1 MHEAQARPPLDR
13 LGSGRSAF
21 QPNQGLSVPRT
32 KVDSRLA
39 NKVLGLLPLA
49 VAVIDAELRLSFWNE
64 QASNLFGVP
73 PMVAAAMPSLGEI
86 LAGVRDLTA
95 SQRDAIA
102 SFAAARVAAHD
113 DAEPDSCLRIS
124 LRRDYRL
131 GIQIRA
137 IGSGHWML
145 VIDDGKLAVTA
156 GPNRPTD
163 GSIAWLDPLTGLNNR
178 RHFNQ
183 VLRDLAETAS
193 SGTEDST
200 GPATGHPTGHS
211 MGHPMGHPMG
221 HTVLTIDLDR
231 FKAINDTLGHPIG
244 DALLCLV
251 AKRLRQETRED
262 DVLARLGG
270 DEFVI
275 LIASGERAE
284 PLATRVVDVLSR
296 PFLVEGHVANI
307 GASIGIAGF
316 VAGQASAADLMR
328 YAELA
333 LYDAKSA
340 GGGTWRVF
348 NPGMAAQAQARREL
362 ETALRKAL
370 KMGELSLVYQPQLNV
385 RTQRLTGFEAL
396 LRWTHPILGQ
406 VAPSTFIPVAE
417 EIGCIVA
424 LGEWVL
430 KTACQ
435 EATRWPESVS
445 VAVNVSP
452 RQLGDSAR
460 LAAAVHSALQS
471 SGLPAGRLELEIT
484 EGAML
489 STDPHVLETLHR
501 LRASG
506 IRIAMDDFG
515 TGYSSLSQL
524 RSFPFDKIKIDRS
537 FVAALGFNGE
547 AAAMIQAIATL
558 GAGLGMTTTAEG
570 VETPDQEALVGAH
583 GCTDIQGYLLSRP
596 IAPAEVDVFI
606 DRYTPN
612 QDTVEPTR

>member
-1 MHEAQARPPLDR
+1 MQEAQAGPPLDR
-13 LGSGRSAF
+13 LAGGRPAF
-21 QPNQGLSVPRT
+21 RPNQGLSVARARA
-32 KVDSRLA
+32 DRRLA
-39 NKVLGLLPLA
+39 DKVLGLLPLG
-49 VAVIDAELRLSFWNE
+49 VAVIDAERRLLFWNE
-64 QASNLFGVP
+64 QAALLFGAP
-73 PMVAAAMPSLGEI
+73 PLLAAGMPPLGEI

-95 SQRDAIA
+95 RQRDGIA
-102 SFAAARVAAHD
+102 TFAAARIAAGD
-113 DAEPDSCLRIS
+113 RAEPESCLRIS
-124 LRRDYRL
+124 LRRDHRL
-131 GIQIRA
+131 VIQLRP
-137 IGSGHWML
+137 IGSGRWML
-145 VIDDGKLAVTA
+145 VIDDGRLAVTA
-156 GPNRPTD
+156 GPNGAAD
-163 GSIAWLDPLTGLNNR
+163 GGVAWLDPLTGLHNR

-183 VLRDLAETAS
+183 VLRDLAETDC
-193 SGTEDST
+193 SGGGQSI
-200 GPATGHPTGHS
+200 
-211 MGHPMGHPMG
+211 G

-231 FKAINDTLGHPIG
+231 FKAINDTLGHAIG

-251 AKRLRQETRED
+251 AKRLRQEIRAD
-262 DVLARLGG
+262 DLLARLGG

-284 PLATRVVDVLSR
+284 PLAARMVDVLSR

-316 VAGQASAADLMR
+316 VAGEASADDLMR

-340 GGGTWRVF
+340 GGGTWRLF
-348 NPGMAAQAQARREL
+348 DPAMAAQAQARREL

-370 KMGELSLVYQPQLNV
+370 TMDELSLAYQPQLNV
-385 RTQRLTGFEAL
+385 RTQRVTGFEAL
-396 LRWTHPILGQ
+396 LRWSHPALGQ
-406 VAPSTFIPVAE
+406 VSPSTFIPVAE

-435 EATRWPESVS
+435 EATRWPAAIS

-452 RQLGDSAR
+452 RQLGDSER
-460 LAAAVHSALQS
+460 LAAAVRSALQS
-471 SGLPAGRLELEIT
+471 SGLPPERLELEIT

-489 STDPHVLETLHR
+489 STDPHVLETLHA

-547 AAAMIQAIATL
+547 ASAMIQAIATL

-570 VETPDQEALVGAH
+570 VETEDQAALVGAH

-596 IAPAEVDVFI
+596 IAAAAVDEFI
-606 DRYTPN
+606 SRYADTP
-612 QDTVEPTR
+612 TG

>member
-1 MHEAQARPPLDR
+1 MREAQAKLAPDGLV
-13 LGSGRSAF
+13 SGRPTF
-21 QPNQGLSVPRT
+21 RPHQGLAVART
-32 KVDSRLA
+32 KADGRLA
-39 NKVLGLLPLA
+39 NKVLGLLPLG

-64 QASNLFGVP
+64 QAAALFGVP
-73 PMVAAAMPSLGEI
+73 PLIAAGMPPLGDI
-86 LAGVRDLTA
+86 LAGVRHLT
-95 SQRDAIA
+95 SRQREAIA
-102 SFAAARVAAHD
+102 AFVAARIATRD
-113 DAEPDSCLRIS
+113 RAEPESCLRIT
-124 LRRDYRL
+124 LRRDHRL
-131 GIQIRA
+131 AIQLRA
-137 IGSGHWML
+137 IGSGRWML
-145 VIDDGKLAVTA
+145 IIDDGRLGVNA
-156 GPNRPTD
+156 GPNGPAD
-163 GSIAWLDPLTGLNNR
+163 GGVAWLDPLTGLNNR

-193 SGTEDST
+193 PGT
-200 GPATGHPTGHS
+200 A
-211 MGHPMGHPMG
+211 

-231 FKAINDTLGHPIG
+231 FKAINDTLGHPVG

-262 DVLARLGG
+262 DLLARLGG

-275 LIASGERAE
+275 LIASGERAA
-284 PLATRVVDVLSR
+284 PLAERMIEVLSR

-307 GASIGIAGF
+307 GASIGIARF
-316 VAGQASAADLMR
+316 IAGDTSADDLMR

-333 LYDAKSA
+333 LYDAKSV
-340 GGGTWRVF
+340 GGGAWRAF
-348 NPGMAAQAQARREL
+348 DPAMAAQAQVRREL
-362 ETALRKAL
+362 ETALRNAL
-370 KMGELSLVYQPQLNV
+370 TIGELSLVYQPQLNV
-385 RTQRLTGFEAL
+385 DTQTLTGFEAL
-396 LRWTHPILGQ
+396 LRWTHPTLGQ
-406 VAPSTFIPVAE
+406 VSPSVFIPVAE

-435 EATRWPESVS
+435 EATRWPASIS

-452 RQLGDSAR
+452 RQLGDSER
-460 LAAAVHSALQS
+460 LAAAVQSALQS
-471 SGLPAGRLELEIT
+471 SGLPAERLELEIT

-501 LRASG
+501 FRASG

-537 FVAALGFNGE
+537 FVAALGLPGE

-570 VETPDQEALVGAH
+570 VETEDQAALVGAH

-596 IAPAEVDVFI
+596 IPAAGVDGFLS
-606 DRYTPN
+606 RYAR
-612 QDTVEPTR
+612 TRDKVQSTG

>member
-1 MHEAQARPPLDR
+1 MQEAQAGSPLDR
-13 LGSGRSAF
+13 LAGGRPAF
-21 QPNQGLSVPRT
+21 RPNQGLSVARARA
-32 KVDSRLA
+32 DRRLA
-39 NKVLGLLPLA
+39 DKVLGLLPLG
-49 VAVIDAELRLSFWNE
+49 VAVIDAERRLLFWNE
-64 QASNLFGVP
+64 QAALLFGAP
-73 PMVAAAMPSLGEI
+73 PLLAAGMPPLSEI

-95 SQRDAIA
+95 RQRDGIA
-102 SFAAARVAAHD
+102 TFAAARIAAGD
-113 DAEPDSCLRIS
+113 RAEPESCLRIS
-124 LRRDYRL
+124 LRRDHRL
-131 GIQIRA
+131 VIQLRP
-137 IGSGHWML
+137 IGSGRWML
-145 VIDDGKLAVTA
+145 VIDDGRLAVTA
-156 GPNRPTD
+156 GPNGAAD
-163 GSIAWLDPLTGLNNR
+163 GGVAWLDPLTGLHNR

-183 VLRDLAETAS
+183 VLRDLAETDC
-193 SGTEDST
+193 SGGGQSI
-200 GPATGHPTGHS
+200 
-211 MGHPMGHPMG
+211 G

-231 FKAINDTLGHPIG
+231 FKAINDTLGHAIG

-251 AKRLRQETRED
+251 AKRLRQETRAD
-262 DVLARLGG
+262 DLLARLGG

-284 PLATRVVDVLSR
+284 PLAARMVDVLSR

-316 VAGQASAADLMR
+316 LAGEASADDLMR

-340 GGGTWRVF
+340 GGGTWRLF
-348 NPGMAAQAQARREL
+348 DPAMAAQAQARREL

-370 KMGELSLVYQPQLNV
+370 TMDELSLAYQPQLNV
-385 RTQRLTGFEAL
+385 RTQRVTGFEAL
-396 LRWTHPILGQ
+396 LRWSHPALGQ
-406 VAPSTFIPVAE
+406 VSPSTFIPVAE

-435 EATRWPESVS
+435 EATRWPAAIS

-452 RQLGDSAR
+452 RQLGDSER
-460 LAAAVHSALQS
+460 LATAVRSALQA
-471 SGLPAGRLELEIT
+471 SGLPPERLELEIT

-489 STDPHVLETLHR
+489 STDPHVLETLHA

-547 AAAMIQAIATL
+547 ASAMIQAIATL

-570 VETPDQEALVGAH
+570 VETEDQAALVGAH

-596 IAPAEVDVFI
+596 IAAAAVDEFI
-606 DRYTPN
+606 SRYADTP
-612 QDTVEPTR
+612 TG

>member
-1 MHEAQARPPLDR
+1 VQEAQAKLAPDR
-13 LGSGRSAF
+13 LVNDRPGFR
-21 QPNQGLSVPRT
+21 PNQGLSVARARA
-32 KVDSRLA
+32 DGRLA
-39 NKVLGLLPLA
+39 HKVLGLLPLG
-49 VAVIDAELRLSFWNE
+49 VAVIDADLQLWFWNE
-64 QASNLFGVP
+64 QAADLFGVP
-73 PMVAAAMPSLGEI
+73 PQMAAGMPPLGEI
-86 LAGVRDLTA
+86 LAGIRHLTA
-95 SQRDAIA
+95 RQRDGIA
-102 SFAAARVAAHD
+102 AFAAAQIAAGD
-113 DAEPDSCLRIS
+113 RAEPESCLRIS
-124 LRRDYRL
+124 LRRDHRL
-131 GIQIRA
+131 AIQIRG
-137 IGSGHWML
+137 IGSGRWML
-145 VIDDGKLAVTA
+145 IIDDGRLAVTA
-156 GPNRPTD
+156 GPNRPPD
-163 GSIAWLDPLTGLNNR
+163 GGVAWLDPLTGLNNR

-193 SGTEDST
+193 SGT
-200 GPATGHPTGHS
+200 
-211 MGHPMGHPMG
+211 G

-244 DALLCLV
+244 DALLCLA

-262 DVLARLGG
+262 DLIARLGG

-284 PLATRVVDVLSR
+284 PLAARMIEVLSR

-316 VAGQASAADLMR
+316 AAGETSADDLMR

-348 NPGMAAQAQARREL
+348 DPAMAAQAQARREL

-370 KMGELSLVYQPQLNV
+370 TMGELSLVYQPQLNV
-385 RTQRLTGFEAL
+385 RTQTLTGFEAL
-396 LRWTHPILGQ
+396 LRWTHPTLGQ
-406 VAPSTFIPVAE
+406 VSPTTFIPVAE

-435 EATRWPESVS
+435 EATRWPAEIS

-452 RQLGDSAR
+452 RQLGDSER
-460 LAAAVHSALQS
+460 LAAAVQSALQS
-471 SGLPAGRLELEIT
+471 SGLPPERLELEIT

-501 LRASG
+501 FRANG

-558 GAGLGMTTTAEG
+558 GAGLGMTTIAEG
-570 VETPDQEALVGAH
+570 VETAHQAALVGAH
-583 GCTDIQGYLLSRP
+583 GCTDIQGYLISRP
-596 IAPAEVDVFI
+596 IAAAAVDAFLS
-606 DRYTPN
+606 RYARTGH
-612 QDTVEPTR
+612 QVEPTG

>member
-1 MHEAQARPPLDR
+1 MQEAQAGPPLDR
-13 LGSGRSAF
+13 VAGGRPAF
-21 QPNQGLSVPRT
+21 RPNQGLSVARARA
-32 KVDSRLA
+32 DRRLA
-39 NKVLGLLPLA
+39 DKVLGLLPLG
-49 VAVIDAELRLSFWNE
+49 VAVIDAELRLLFWNE
-64 QASNLFGVP
+64 QIAGLFGVP
-73 PMVAAAMPSLGEI
+73 PLMAAGMPPLGEI
-86 LAGVRDLTA
+86 LAGVRNLTA
-95 SQRDAIA
+95 RQRDGITT
-102 SFAAARVAAHD
+102 FAAARVIAGD
-113 DAEPDSCLRIS
+113 RAEPESCLRIS
-124 LRRDYRL
+124 LRRDHRL
-131 GIQIRA
+131 VIQLRP
-137 IGSGHWML
+137 IGSGRWML
-145 VIDDGKLAVTA
+145 VIDDGRLAVTA
-156 GPNRPTD
+156 GPNGAAD
-163 GSIAWLDPLTGLNNR
+163 GGVAWLDPLTGLHNR

-183 VLRDLAETAS
+183 VLRDLAETDCS
-193 SGTEDST
+193 DG
-200 GPATGHPTGHS
+200 GHPN
-211 MGHPMGHPMG
+211 G

-244 DALLCLV
+244 DALLCLA
-251 AKRLRQETRED
+251 AKRLRQEIRAD
-262 DVLARLGG
+262 DLLARLGG

-275 LIASGERAE
+275 LIASDERAE
-284 PLATRVVDVLSR
+284 PLAARMVEVLSR

-316 VAGQASAADLMR
+316 VAGEASADDLMR

-340 GGGTWRVF
+340 GGGTWRLF
-348 NPGMAAQAQARREL
+348 DPAMAAQAQARREL

-370 KMGELSLVYQPQLNV
+370 TMDELSLVYQPQLNV
-385 RTQRLTGFEAL
+385 STQRVTGFEAL
-396 LRWTHPILGQ
+396 LRWSHPTLGQ
-406 VAPSTFIPVAE
+406 VSPSTFIPVAE

-435 EATRWPESVS
+435 EATRWPAAIS

-452 RQLGDSAR
+452 RQLGDSGR
-460 LAAAVHSALQS
+460 LAAAVRSALHS
-471 SGLPAGRLELEIT
+471 SGLPPQRLELEIT

-489 STDPHVLETLHR
+489 STDPHVLETLHG

-537 FVAALGFNGE
+537 FVAALGFNRE

-558 GAGLGMTTTAEG
+558 GAGLGMTTIAEG
-570 VETPDQEALVGAH
+570 VETEDQAALVGAH

-596 IAPAEVDVFI
+596 IAAAAVDEFI
-606 DRYTPN
+606 SRYS
-612 QDTVEPTR
+612 DTATE

>member
-1 MHEAQARPPLDR
+1 VQEAQAGPPLDR
-13 LGSGRSAF
+13 HAGGRPAF
-21 QPNQGLSVPRT
+21 RPNQGLSVARARA
-32 KVDSRLA
+32 DGRLA
-39 NKVLGLLPLA
+39 NKVLGLLPLG
-49 VAVIDAELRLSFWNE
+49 VAVIDSELRLSFWNE
-64 QASNLFGVP
+64 QAAGLFSTP
-73 PMVAAAMPSLGEI
+73 PLMAAGMPPLDEI
-86 LAGVRDLTA
+86 LAGVGDLTA
-95 SQRDAIA
+95 RQRDSILA
-102 SFAAARVAAHD
+102 FVAAGIAAGEH
-113 DAEPDSCLRIS
+113 AEPSSCLRIS
-124 LRRDYRL
+124 LRRDHRL
-131 GIQIRA
+131 AIQLRG

-145 VIDDGKLAVTA
+145 VVDDGRLAVTA
-156 GPNRPTD
+156 GPNGPAD
-163 GSIAWLDPLTGLNNR
+163 GGVAWLDPLTGLNNR

-183 VLRDLAETAS
+183 VLRDLAGTAS
-193 SGTEDST
+193 PG
-200 GPATGHPTGHS
+200 A
-211 MGHPMGHPMG
+211 G

-231 FKAINDTLGHPIG
+231 FKAINDTLGHPVG
-244 DALLCLV
+244 DALLCL
-251 AKRLRQETRED
+251 AARRLRQETRED
-262 DVLARLGG
+262 DLLARLGG

-275 LIASGERAE
+275 LIAGGERAE
-284 PLATRVVDVLSR
+284 PLAARMVEVLSR

-307 GASIGIAGF
+307 GASIGIAAF
-316 VAGQASAADLMR
+316 VPGETSADDLMR

-340 GGGTWRVF
+340 GGGTWRMF
-348 NPGMAAQAQARREL
+348 DPAMAAEAQARREL

-370 KMGELSLVYQPQLNV
+370 MMGELSLVYQPQLNV
-385 RTQRLTGFEAL
+385 RTQSLTGFEAL
-396 LRWTHPILGQ
+396 LRWTHPTLGQ
-406 VAPSTFIPVAE
+406 VSPATFIPVAE
-417 EIGCIVA
+417 EIGCIVG

-435 EATRWPESVS
+435 EAMRWPAAIS

-452 RQLGDSAR
+452 RQLGDSER
-460 LAAAVHSALQS
+460 LAAAVQSALQS
-471 SGLPAGRLELEIT
+471 SGLPPERLELEIT

-570 VETPDQEALVGAH
+570 VETADQAALVGAH

-596 IAPAEVDVFI
+596 IAAAGVDAFI
-606 DRYTPN
+606 RRYALTHD
-612 QDTVEPTR
+612 QVQSTG

>member
-1 MHEAQARPPLDR
+1 MQEAQAGPPLDR
-13 LGSGRSAF
+13 LAGGRPAF
-21 QPNQGLSVPRT
+21 RPNQGLSVARARA
-32 KVDSRLA
+32 DRRLA
-39 NKVLGLLPLA
+39 DKVLGLLPLG
-49 VAVIDAELRLSFWNE
+49 VAVIDAERRLLFWNE
-64 QASNLFGVP
+64 QAALLFGAP
-73 PMVAAAMPSLGEI
+73 PLLAAGMPPLSEI

-95 SQRDAIA
+95 RQRDGIA
-102 SFAAARVAAHD
+102 TFAAARIAAGD
-113 DAEPDSCLRIS
+113 RAEPESCLRIS
-124 LRRDYRL
+124 LRRDHRL
-131 GIQIRA
+131 VIQLRP
-137 IGSGHWML
+137 IGSGRWML
-145 VIDDGKLAVTA
+145 VIDDGRLAVTA
-156 GPNRPTD
+156 GPNGAAD
-163 GSIAWLDPLTGLNNR
+163 GGVAWLDPLTGLHNR

-183 VLRDLAETAS
+183 VLRDLAETDC
-193 SGTEDST
+193 SGGGQSI
-200 GPATGHPTGHS
+200 
-211 MGHPMGHPMG
+211 G

-231 FKAINDTLGHPIG
+231 FKAINDTLGHAIG

-251 AKRLRQETRED
+251 AKRLRQETRAD
-262 DVLARLGG
+262 DLLARLGG

-284 PLATRVVDVLSR
+284 PLAARMVDVLSR

-316 VAGQASAADLMR
+316 LAGEASADDLMR

-340 GGGTWRVF
+340 GGGTWRLF
-348 NPGMAAQAQARREL
+348 DPAMAAQAQARREL

-370 KMGELSLVYQPQLNV
+370 TMDELSLAYQPQLNV
-385 RTQRLTGFEAL
+385 RTQRVTGFEAL
-396 LRWTHPILGQ
+396 LRWSHPALGQ
-406 VAPSTFIPVAE
+406 VSPSTFIPVAE

-435 EATRWPESVS
+435 EATRWPAAIS

-452 RQLGDSAR
+452 RQLGDSER
-460 LAAAVHSALQS
+460 LATAVRSALQA
-471 SGLPAGRLELEIT
+471 SGLPPERLELEIT

-489 STDPHVLETLHR
+489 STDPHVLETLHA

-547 AAAMIQAIATL
+547 ASAMIQAIATL

-570 VETPDQEALVGAH
+570 VETEDQAALVGAH

-596 IAPAEVDVFI
+596 IAAAAVDEFI
-606 DRYTPN
+606 SRYADTP
-612 QDTVEPTR
+612 TG

>member
-1 MHEAQARPPLDR
+1 MQEAQAGPPLDR
-13 LGSGRSAF
+13 LAGGRPAF
-21 QPNQGLSVPRT
+21 RLNQGLSVARARA
-32 KVDSRLA
+32 DRRLA
-39 NKVLGLLPLA
+39 DKVLRLLPLG
-49 VAVIDAELRLSFWNE
+49 VAVIDAELRLLFWNE
-64 QASNLFGVP
+64 QAALLFGVP
-73 PMVAAAMPSLGEI
+73 PLLAAGMPPLGEI
-86 LAGVRDLTA
+86 LAGVPDLTA
-95 SQRDAIA
+95 RQRDGIA
-102 SFAAARVAAHD
+102 TFATTRIAAGDR
-113 DAEPDSCLRIS
+113 AEPESCLRIS
-124 LRRDYRL
+124 LRRDHRL
-131 GIQIRA
+131 VIQLRP
-137 IGSGHWML
+137 IGSGRWML
-145 VIDDGKLAVTA
+145 VIDDGRLAVTA
-156 GPNRPTD
+156 GPNGAAD
-163 GSIAWLDPLTGLNNR
+163 GGVAWLDPLTGLHNR
-178 RHFNQ
+178 RHFNR
-183 VLRDLAETAS
+183 VLRDLAETGC
-193 SGTEDST
+193 SGS
-200 GPATGHPTGHS
+200 GHPI
-211 MGHPMGHPMG
+211 GHPIG

-251 AKRLRQETRED
+251 AKRLRQETRAD
-262 DVLARLGG
+262 DLLARLGG

-284 PLATRVVDVLSR
+284 PLAARMVDVLSR

-307 GASIGIAGF
+307 GASIGIAKF
-316 VAGQASAADLMR
+316 VAGEASADDLMR

-340 GGGTWRVF
+340 GGGKWRLF
-348 NPGMAAQAQARREL
+348 DPAMAAQAQARREL

-370 KMGELSLVYQPQLNV
+370 TMNELSLVYQPQLNV
-385 RTQRLTGFEAL
+385 RTQRVTGFEAL
-396 LRWTHPILGQ
+396 LRWSHPTLGQ
-406 VAPSTFIPVAE
+406 VSPSTFIPVAE

-435 EATRWPESVS
+435 EATRWPPAIS

-452 RQLGDSAR
+452 RQLGDSER
-460 LAAAVHSALQS
+460 LATAVQAALQS
-471 SGLPAGRLELEIT
+471 CGLPPERLELEIT

-489 STDPHVLETLHR
+489 SPDPHVLETLHR

-537 FVAALGFNGE
+537 FVAALGFDGE
-547 AAAMIQAIATL
+547 AAAMIHAIATL

-570 VETPDQEALVGAH
+570 VETEDQAALVGAH

-596 IAPAEVDVFI
+596 IAAAAVDEFI
-606 DRYTPN
+606 SRYV
-612 QDTVEPTR
+612 DTSTG

>member
-1 MHEAQARPPLDR
+1 MQEAQARPPLDR
-13 LGSGRSAF
+13 LVSGTPAF
-21 QPNQGLSVPRT
+21 RPNQGLSVPRT
-32 KVDSRLA
+32 RADGRLA

-64 QASNLFGVP
+64 QAAGLFGAP
-73 PMVAAAMPSLGEI
+73 PLMAAAMPLLGEM
-86 LAGVRDLTA
+86 LAGVRGLTA
-95 SQRDAIA
+95 RQRDGIA
-102 SFAAARVAAHD
+102 TFAAARIAARDH
-113 DAEPDSCLRIS
+113 AEPDSCLRIS

-131 GIQIRA
+131 AIQLRA
-137 IGSGHWML
+137 IGSGRWML
-145 VIDDGKLAVTA
+145 VIDDGRLAVTA
-156 GPNRPTD
+156 RPNGPAD
-163 GSIAWLDPLTGLNNR
+163 GGIAWLDPLTGLNNR

-193 SGTEDST
+193 SGTENPI
-200 GPATGHPTGHS
+200 GHPPTGHPI
-211 MGHPMGHPMG
+211 G

-231 FKAINDTLGHPIG
+231 FKAINDTLGHPVG

-262 DVLARLGG
+262 DLLARLGG

-284 PLATRVVDVLSR
+284 PLAARMVEVLSR

-316 VAGQASAADLMR
+316 VAGQASANDLMR

-348 NPGMAAQAQARREL
+348 DPAMAAQAQARREL

-370 KMGELSLVYQPQLNV
+370 TMGELSLVYQPQLNV

-396 LRWTHPILGQ
+396 LRWTHPTLGQ
-406 VAPSTFIPVAE
+406 VSPSTFIPVAE

-435 EATRWPESVS
+435 EATRWPASIS

-452 RQLGDSAR
+452 RQLVDSER
-460 LAAAVHSALQS
+460 LAAAVHAALQS
-471 SGLPAGRLELEIT
+471 SGLPAQRLELEIT

-570 VETPDQEALVGAH
+570 VETADQEALVGAH

-596 IAPAEVDVFI
+596 IAAAGVDAFI
-606 DRYTPN
+606 SRYARTR
-612 QDTVEPTR
+612 DTVESTG

>member
-1 MHEAQARPPLDR
+1 MQEAQAGPPLDR
-13 LGSGRSAF
+13 LAGGRPAF
-21 QPNQGLSVPRT
+21 RPNQGLTVART
-32 KVDSRLA
+32 RADRRLA
-39 NKVLGLLPLA
+39 DKVLGLLPLG
-49 VAVIDAELRLSFWNE
+49 VAVIDAELRLLFWNE
-64 QASNLFGVP
+64 QAALLFGVP
-73 PMVAAAMPSLGEI
+73 PLMAAAMPPLGEI
-86 LAGVRDLTA
+86 LAGVAQLTA
-95 SQRDAIA
+95 RQRDGIIT
-102 SFAAARVAAHD
+102 FAAARIAAGD
-113 DAEPDSCLRIS
+113 RAEPESCLRIS
-124 LRRDYRL
+124 LRRDHRL
-131 GIQIRA
+131 VIQLHP
-137 IGSGHWML
+137 IGSGRWML
-145 VIDDGKLAVTA
+145 VIDDGRLAVTA
-156 GPNRPTD
+156 GPNGAAD
-163 GSIAWLDPLTGLNNR
+163 GGVAWLDPLTGLHNR

-183 VLRDLAETAS
+183 VLRDLAEADCP
-193 SGTEDST
+193 GTEHPI
-200 GPATGHPTGHS
+200 GLPVGNPPIGHLI
-211 MGHPMGHPMG
+211 G

-231 FKAINDTLGHPIG
+231 FKAINDTLGHAIG

-251 AKRLRQETRED
+251 AKRLRQETRAD
-262 DVLARLGG
+262 DLLARLGG

-284 PLATRVVDVLSR
+284 PLAARMVDVLSR

-316 VAGQASAADLMR
+316 VAGEASADDLMR

-340 GGGTWRVF
+340 GGGTWRLF
-348 NPGMAAQAQARREL
+348 DPAMAAQAQARREL

-370 KMGELSLVYQPQLNV
+370 TMNELSVVYQPQLNV

-396 LRWTHPILGQ
+396 LRWSHPTLGQ
-406 VAPSTFIPVAE
+406 VSPSTFIPVAE

-435 EATRWPESVS
+435 EATRWPAAIS

-452 RQLGDSAR
+452 RQLGDSER

-471 SGLPAGRLELEIT
+471 SGLPPQRLELEIT

-489 STDPHVLETLHR
+489 SPDPHVLETLHR

-537 FVAALGFNGE
+537 FVAELGFDGE

-558 GAGLGMTTTAEG
+558 AAGLGMTTIAEG
-570 VETPDQEALVGAH
+570 VETEDQAALVGAH

-596 IAPAEVDVFI
+596 IAALGIDEFI
-606 DRYTPN
+606 TRYAGTSPEREHEH
-612 QDTVEPTR
+612 DE